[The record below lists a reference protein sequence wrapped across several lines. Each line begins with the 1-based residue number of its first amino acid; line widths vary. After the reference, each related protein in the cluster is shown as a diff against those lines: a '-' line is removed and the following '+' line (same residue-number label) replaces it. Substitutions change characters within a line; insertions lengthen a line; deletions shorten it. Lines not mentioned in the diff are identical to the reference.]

1 MKPIDVKPVFV
12 QTRNVRN
19 FAAMMD
25 GLALGAG
32 EERLGLVYGQA
43 GRGKSRTVQ
52 WHYANNGGVYLYF
65 NSIWARSELAFLQ
78 ALYREVLIAD
88 PPRNAVKCFDAI
100 VDRLNRDIQ
109 PIFLDEIEKMPPRFL
124 EIARDLT
131 IRTLSPVIL
140 VGEEEL
146 AALMRRNRRVWSRTW
161 QQLEFQPIRDADII
175 AYTQA
180 ATGISLP
187 SPIAAIFHKASAGD
201 FRLVKRDI
209 INLVQIANA
218 KGTVEITPQMATAA
232 TRMGLAGE

>member
-1 MKPIDVKPVFV
+1 MKQIAVKPVFV

-19 FAAMMD
+19 FQAMMD

-32 EERLGLVYGQA
+32 EERLGLVFGRA

-52 WHYANNGGVYLYF
+52 WHHVNNGGVYLYF

-78 ALYREVLIAD
+78 ALYKEVLIAE
-88 PPRNAVKCFDAI
+88 PPRNTVKCFDAI

-109 PIFLDEIEKMPPRFL
+109 PIFLDEIEKMPARFL
-124 EIARDLT
+124 EIARDIT

-161 QQLEFQPIRDADII
+161 QQLEFAPIGEADII
-175 AYTQA
+175 GYTRA
-180 ATGISLP
+180 ATELELS
-187 SPIAAIFHKASAGD
+187 SQIASIFHRASGGD

-218 KGTVEITPQMATAA
+218 KGTREITPQMATAA
-232 TRMGLAGE
+232 TRMGLAGK